1 MQERN
6 VSVLKNTFQ
15 EMFTMGANS
24 FHRLVCPL
32 SAFLANSPLCPFLSM
47 RKCFTEEA
55 LAPILNAQ

>member
-1 MQERN
+1 
-6 VSVLKNTFQ
+6 
-15 EMFTMGANS
+15 MGANS